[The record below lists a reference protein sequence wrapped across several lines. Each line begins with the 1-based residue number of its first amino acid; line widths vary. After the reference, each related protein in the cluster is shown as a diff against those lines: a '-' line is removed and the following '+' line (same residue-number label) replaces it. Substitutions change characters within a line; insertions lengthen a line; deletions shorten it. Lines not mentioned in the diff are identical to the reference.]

1 MSQGANGLPIGQTPT
16 APFYPYTGLHAPDE
30 GYDANFHIF
39 PPDYYA
45 PDCDYRTDI
54 LDSMRMAPSQRS
66 QRFHI
71 SNILELNSQQQHQES
86 SSKDQPTVPSLST
99 SAVLQPHVPHATT
112 YPFTIS
118 ELESQQ
124 NGATQQTLDV
134 STPGSYP
141 SGPAVDDQ
149 SPLSYGA
156 MSSHSGSCLPLQP
169 VLNPATIGTGI
180 PYDPPP
186 YYSYSH
192 HAHHLFGGSSAALSA
207 SGVASEPTRSSYSY
221 GAVNLDYVPS
231 VIQHSATNEASNAN
245 TQQLS
250 PDSTSPGPE
259 LYSLASYSNIPRV
272 VNEASDRLVALES
285 DGPSID
291 PECSVDTNNNQHS
304 PHDTPDDLDSP
315 DPRTTRSGAHRN
327 DSGTGGSGH
336 KKRKRRILFSKS
348 QTFELERR
356 FKQAR
361 YLSAPEREH
370 LASMIN
376 LTPTQ
381 VKIWFQNHR
390 YKTKRAQT
398 EKSSCY
404 GAPPTVLGASP
415 PKKINPPVLVRDGK
429 PCQDVLQHQ
438 HHHQQQAQQHQQQ
451 QQQQGL
457 AHAHQHAPSAHF
469 HHSSFG
475 AVHGSGLQ
483 PPGGGMLAG
492 GHGSSPRMW

>member
-1 MSQGANGLPIGQTPT
+1 MSQGTNGLPTGQPPT

-45 PDCDYRTDI
+45 PECDYRTDI

-71 SNILELNSQQQHQES
+71 SNILELNSQQHQQQHQQET
-86 SSKDQPTVPSLST
+86 SSKEHPTVPSLST
-99 SAVLQPHVPHATT
+99 SAVLQPHVPHPTT

-124 NGATQQTLDV
+124 NAASQQTLDV
-134 STPGSYP
+134 STTGSYP
-141 SGPAVDDQ
+141 GPSVDDQ
-149 SPLSYGA
+149 SPLPYGA
-156 MSSHSGSCLPLQP
+156 MSAQSGSCLPLQP
-169 VLNPATIGTGI
+169 VLNPSTIGAGI

-192 HAHHLFGGSSAALSA
+192 HAHHLFGGPSAALGS
-207 SGVASEPTRSSYSY
+207 SGVPSEPTRPSYSY

-231 VIQHSATNEASNAN
+231 VIQHSTTNETSSANA
-245 TQQLS
+245 QQLS

-285 DGPSID
+285 DGPSLD

-304 PHDTPDDLDSP
+304 PNDTPDGLDSP
-315 DPRTTRSGAHRN
+315 DPRGTRSGGHR
-327 DSGTGGSGH
+327 SEPGTGGSGH

-398 EKSSCY
+398 EKNCY
-404 GAPPTVLGASP
+404 GDPTVIGGSP

-438 HHHQQQAQQHQQQ
+438 HHHQQQAQAQQQ

-475 AVHGSGLQ
+475 AVHAPGLQ
-483 PPGGGMLAG
+483 PPGSGMLTS

>member
-1 MSQGANGLPIGQTPT
+1 MSQGTNGLPTGQPPT
-16 APFYPYTGLHAPDE
+16 TPFYPYTGLHAPDE

-45 PDCDYRTDI
+45 PECDYRTDI

-71 SNILELNSQQQHQES
+71 SNILELNSQQQQQQQQQEP
-86 SSKDQPTVPSLST
+86 SSKDQPNITSLST

-124 NGATQQTLDV
+124 NATSQQTLDV
-134 STPGSYP
+134 ATPGAYP
-141 SGPAVDDQ
+141 GPTVDDQ
-149 SPLSYGA
+149 PSLPYGA
-156 MSSHSGSCLPLQP
+156 MSAQSVSCLPLQP
-169 VLNPATIGTGI
+169 VLNSSTIGSGI

-186 YYSYSH
+186 YYPYSH
-192 HAHHLFGGSSAALSA
+192 HAHHLFGGSSATLGS
-207 SGVASEPTRSSYSY
+207 SGVATEPTRSSYSY
-221 GAVNLDYVPS
+221 GTVNLDYVPS
-231 VIQHSATNEASNAN
+231 VIQHSATNEVSNAN

-259 LYSLASYSNIPRV
+259 LYSLASYNNIPRV

-285 DGPSID
+285 DGPSHD
-291 PECSVDTNNNQHS
+291 PECSVDTNNNNNNRHS
-304 PHDTPDDLDSP
+304 PQDTPDDLDSP
-315 DPRTTRSGAHRN
+315 DPRTSRSGGHRGE
-327 DSGTGGSGH
+327 SGAGGNGH

-404 GAPPTVLGASP
+404 GTPNVLGASP

-429 PCQDVLQHQ
+429 PCQDVLSHQ
-438 HHHQQQAQQHQQQ
+438 HHHQQQQQQ
-451 QQQQGL
+451 QQVQQGQ
-457 AHAHQHAPSAHF
+457 AHQHAAPAAHF

-475 AVHGSGLQ
+475 AVHGPGLQ
-483 PPGGGMLAG
+483 PPGSGMLP
-492 GHGSSPRMW
+492 GSSPRMW